1 VKVTVFPLKDCP
13 SVCTAVTVKFP
24 STTSASPAATGVAE
38 IVSSKEALPLCPDL
52 SNAVASMVSVEDLAP
67 VTYTATNVPS
77 GAVRPFTVA
86 VPTKTWS
93 SACDGLVEGG
103 LSDGMECLRENG
115 GLLSV
120 VDTSAEYLITPSLGA
135 KQDNRYQSK
144 QIGIYKSLLFQTLL
158 NFYCRESILS
168 P

>member
-1 VKVTVFPLKDCP
+1 
-13 SVCTAVTVKFP
+13 
-24 STTSASPAATGVAE
+24 
-38 IVSSKEALPLCPDL
+38 
-52 SNAVASMVSVEDLAP
+52 MVSVEDLAP

-77 GAVRPFTVA
+77 GTVRPFTVA

-93 SACDGLVEGG
+93 SALDGLVEGG
-103 LSDGMECLRENG
+103 LSNGMECLRENG

-120 VDTSAEYLITPSLGA
+120 VDTSAEYLITASLGA

-158 NFYCRESILS
+158 NFYCRESIPS